1 MIGNYT
7 EKERVA
13 IQAIAAGI
21 VMLIGLVKLRNAKKT
36 IDYSIELLAGIGA
49 MTTAPYKPTNYYR
62 KK

>member
-1 MIGNYT
+1 MTVNYT

-21 VMLIGLVKLRNAKKT
+21 VMCIGLVQLRNAKKT
-36 IDYSIELLAGIGA
+36 IDCAINLLAGIGC
-49 MTTAPYKPTNYYR
+49 MTTAPYKSRNYYC